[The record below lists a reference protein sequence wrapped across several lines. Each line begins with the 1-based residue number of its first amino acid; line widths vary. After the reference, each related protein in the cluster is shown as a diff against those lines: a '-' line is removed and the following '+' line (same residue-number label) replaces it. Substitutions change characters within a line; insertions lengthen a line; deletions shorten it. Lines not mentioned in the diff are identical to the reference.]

1 MIVID
6 GALEKLRSWRADVAV
21 VLGSGLN
28 ELPAEIEN
36 AGGIS
41 YENFGDIPKPSVA
54 GHEGEFVLARTD
66 GIPVILARGRVHLYE
81 GHTATQVTAM
91 VRVLASAGVKQLIL
105 TNAAGSLNT
114 NFEPGSWMLIRDHL
128 NLTGASPLIGPR
140 FIDLT
145 DVYSPRMRTCLES
158 AAATVGSLLE
168 SGVYA
173 SLRGPQYETPAE
185 IKMLRTFGADAVG
198 MSTVLEAIQAR
209 ALGIEV
215 AALSCI
221 TNFAAGVSGS
231 GLSHSDVL
239 AVGQGAAGDFWR
251 IFSAAVPKLVA

>member
-1 MIVID
+1 MID

-41 YENFGDIPKPSVA
+41 YENFGDIPKPTVA
-54 GHEGEFVLARTD
+54 GHTGEFVLARM
-66 GIPVILARGRVHLYE
+66 GGPIILARGRVHLYE

-91 VRVLASAGVKQLIL
+91 VRILASAGVKQIIL
-105 TNAAGSLNT
+105 TNAAGSVNT
-114 NFEPGSWMLIRDHL
+114 NFGPRSWMLIRDHL
-128 NLTGASPLIGPR
+128 NLTGTSPLSGPQ

-145 DVYSPRMRTCLES
+145 ETYSARMRTCLES
-158 AAATVGSLLE
+158 AATLLGVRLE

-185 IKMLRTFGADAVG
+185 VNMLRTLGADAVG

-221 TNFAAGVSGS
+221 TNLAAGVSGS

-239 AVGQGAAGDFWR
+239 SVGQSAAGNFWR
-251 IFSAAVPKLVA
+251 IFSAAVPKLIA